1 MRFMVMITTS
11 FEQYQ
16 LLQNSYHH
24 DQRLI
29 GSGCLHKPDRGLGFC
44 LDQLQLI
51 SHNAAFITAVITVIT
66 AINVII
72 TIIIV
77 LLVYLR
83 STELVWK
90 EEELCVSEKEKVISE
105 HSYCQFSN
113 ML

>member
-1 MRFMVMITTS
+1 MIHFVITNNSITT
-11 FEQYQ
+11 
-16 LLQNSYHH
+16 
-24 DQRLI
+24 I
-29 GSGCLHKPDRGLGFC
+29 
-44 LDQLQLI
+44 I
-51 SHNAAFITAVITVIT
+51 I
-66 AINVII
+66 INIIVII